1 MRESNRLPRRPSRSQ
16 RPRAN
21 RRGASGLWHMLDIQY
36 SPHPSLPCL
45 GEVDQSARPR
55 REGPELKATCKPEA
69 RFAITPTLALAL
81 LLLLPG
87 LGCTGKQ
94 PGADVMATVNGRQI
108 TRTEVEKYYSN
119 QTADAPQKP
128 SQEQADSLRLSILRE
143 LIDNEILMQR
153 AEKLGLLA
161 TDEEINSKLAAI
173 KAPYTQE
180 EFDKRLK
187 DRNLTL
193 DDFKRDLRRSLTIEK
208 VLNKEVTSK
217 INISDE
223 DITSYYEQHK
233 AEFNLIEPQYHLAQ
247 ILVTTQPNPQVKNVK
262 AQNEGDARKKIQMI
276 SNRLDSGED
285 FATVAM
291 NFSEQPETSQ
301 NGGDLGFV
309 PETSLKTDRIAYEA
323 VNKLKPGQFTAV
335 LVVADPNSHQIYGYR
350 IVKLISKEAA
360 GQRELKD
367 PRVQQAIREQL
378 RDRREQLLKAAYYES
393 VRDKATVQ
401 NYFADDILKKAGTMK

>member
-1 MRESNRLPRRPSRSQ
+1 M
-16 RPRAN
+16 A
-21 RRGASGLWHMLDIQY
+21 A
-36 SPHPSLPCL
+36 
-45 GEVDQSARPR
+45 
-55 REGPELKATCKPEA
+55 
-69 RFAITPTLALAL
+69 TLALAL
-81 LLLLPG
+81 VLLLPG

-94 PGADVMATVNGRQI
+94 QGADVMATVNGRKI
-108 TRTEVEKYYSN
+108 TRTEVEKYYNN

-128 SQEQADSLRLSILRE
+128 GQEQADSLRLSILRE

-161 TDEEINSKLAAI
+161 TDEEINSKLAEI

-180 EFDKRLK
+180 EFDKRLQS
-187 DRNLTL
+187 RNLTI
-193 DDFKRDLRRSLTIEK
+193 DDFKRDLRRSITIEK
-208 VLNKEVTSK
+208 VLNKEVISK

-223 DITSYYEQHK
+223 DITSYYNQHK

-262 AQNEGDARKKIQMI
+262 AQNEADARKKIQMI
-276 SNRLDSGED
+276 QNRLDSGDD

-309 PETSLKTDRIAYEA
+309 PESSLKRNKMAYDT
-323 VNKLKPGQFTAV
+323 VNKLKPGQYTGV
-335 LVVADPNSHQIYGYR
+335 QVVAGPGNQIEGFQ
-350 IVKLISKEAA
+350 IIKLISKEAA

-393 VRDKATVQ
+393 IRDKATVE
-401 NYFADDILKKAGTMK
+401 NYFTDDILKKASTMK

>member
-1 MRESNRLPRRPSRSQ
+1 MLSRVFVMSYCARRVHKERSLKLH
-16 RPRAN
+16 RKSI
-21 RRGASGLWHMLDIQY
+21 ASPAILAT
-36 SPHPSLPCL
+36 
-45 GEVDQSARPR
+45 QS
-55 REGPELKATCKPEA
+55 
-69 RFAITPTLALAL
+69 LALVL
-81 LLLLPG
+81 LIASV
-87 LGCTGKQ
+87 GCSGKQ
-94 PGADVMATVNGRQI
+94 GGEDVMASVNGRKI
-108 TRTEVEKYYSN
+108 TRTEVEKYFEN
-119 QTADAPQKP
+119 QTAEAPQKP
-128 SQEQADSLRLSILRE
+128 SVEQADSLRLSILRE

-161 TDEEINSKLAAI
+161 TDEEVNSKLAEI

-187 DRNLTL
+187 ERKLTL
-193 DDFKRDLRRSLTIEK
+193 DDFKRDLRRSITVDK

-217 INISDE
+217 INITDD
-223 DITSYYEQHK
+223 DITSYYNQHK

-247 ILVTTQPNPQVKNVK
+247 VLVTTQPNPQVKNMK

-276 SNRLDSGED
+276 ANRLDSGDD

-309 PETSLKTDRIAYEA
+309 PESSLKSDRIAYDA
-323 VNKLKPGQFTAV
+323 INKLKPGQYTAV
-335 LVVADPNSHQIYGYR
+335 LPVADPNSHQIYGYR

-360 GQRELKD
+360 GQRELRD

-378 RDRREQLLKAAYYES
+378 RDRREQLLKAAYYETI
-393 VRDKATVQ
+393 RDKASVE
-401 NYFADDILKKAGTMK
+401 NYFAEEILKKAATMK